1 MRLRI
6 ESVNG
11 LPINDYRISNGRVEV
26 RLLDPSGHAYSSRI
40 SRWRRLDQNEI
51 QLHHVLGTVVSKWLS
66 VRFDAEDS
74 ALTKAA

>member
-11 LPINDYRISNGRVEV
+11 SPINDYRIHNGRVEV
-26 RLLDPSGHAYSSRI
+26 RLLDPSGQEYSSPI

-51 QLHHVLGTVVSKWLS
+51 QLHHVLGTVVSKWLA
-66 VRFDAEDS
+66 VRLEAEDS
-74 ALTKAA
+74 ALTKSA